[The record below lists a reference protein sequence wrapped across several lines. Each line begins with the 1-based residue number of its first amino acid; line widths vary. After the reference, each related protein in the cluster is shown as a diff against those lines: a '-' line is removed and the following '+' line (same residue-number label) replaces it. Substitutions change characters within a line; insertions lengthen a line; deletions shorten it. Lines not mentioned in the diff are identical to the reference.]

1 MAQTYDFQRILAFG
15 DKWDYLMMTLCLIT
29 AIGAGIAM
37 PLMFVVFGRLVGN
50 FAGYFTPGTTVTEA
64 QFMHQVRQNT

>member
-1 MAQTYDFQRILAFG
+1 
-15 DKWDYLMMTLCLIT
+15 MMTLCLFT

-64 QFMHQVRQNT
+64 EFMHQVRQNT

>member
-1 MAQTYDFQRILAFG
+1 MIA
-15 DKWDYLMMTLCLIT
+15 LCLVT

-50 FAGYFTPGTTVTEA
+50 FSSYFAPGTTVTQAE
-64 QFMHQVRQNT
+64 FMHQVRQNT

>member
-1 MAQTYDFQRILAFG
+1 MLAACI
-15 DKWDYLMMTLCLIT
+15 TT

-50 FAGYFTPGTTVTEA
+50 FANYFTPGSGVTRA